1 MKLYTTSGNVGMQP
15 SVTDREPHASQ
26 PPRPLHVG
34 ADDTLPSYIVLLKQS
49 AYLGGTRRARP
60 MLRTSIEIHEPE
72 RERPNW
78 AAEGWSDGENEEDK
92 SHGVEKHWPAS
103 PHEGKTTEL
112 HELKLV
118 AVYDARRVGHRDKC
132 RRNIHTLPG

>member
-1 MKLYTTSGNVGMQP
+1 MRLSRRGGY
-15 SVTDREPHASQ
+15 
-26 PPRPLHVG
+26 G

-60 MLRTSIEIHEPE
+60 MLRTSAGIEIHEPE

-78 AAEGWSDGENEEDK
+78 AAEGWSVGEIEEDK

-103 PHEGKTTEL
+103 PHEGKTTRIEAGRSL
-112 HELKLV
+112 
-118 AVYDARRVGHRDKC
+118 RC
-132 RRNIHTLPG
+132 

>member
-1 MKLYTTSGNVGMQP
+1 MRLSRRGGY
-15 SVTDREPHASQ
+15 
-26 PPRPLHVG
+26 G

-72 RERPNW
+72 RERQSS
-78 AAEGWSDGENEEDK
+78 AAEGWSDGEIEEDK

-103 PHEGKTTEL
+103 PHPHEGKTKFT
-112 HELKLV
+112 
-118 AVYDARRVGHRDKC
+118 
-132 RRNIHTLPG
+132 

>member
-1 MKLYTTSGNVGMQP
+1 MRLSRRGGY
-15 SVTDREPHASQ
+15 
-26 PPRPLHVG
+26 G

-72 RERPNW
+72 RERQNS
-78 AAEGWSDGENEEDK
+78 AAEGWSDGEIEEDK

-103 PHEGKTTEL
+103 PHEGKTTRIEAGRSL
-112 HELKLV
+112 RC
-118 AVYDARRVGHRDKC
+118 Y
-132 RRNIHTLPG
+132 